1 MVTFFGEIFRRTGR
15 SSVFDKRIKEARV
28 QVSAGLEAC
37 LPMVSVLSPFY
48 NVALQPNIAHKE
60 ATCYLK
66 DRFPFQ
72 QQSATI
78 CDNHGRLQTSRHFF
92 SVRRAVTDFLC
103 RKAIARL
110 VFFLTCTSTRSECTR
125 TGIQEAR
132 LARKGDRMSSHSI
145 SLFARIA
152 ILKGKGQG
160 ER

>member
-1 MVTFFGEIFRRTGR
+1 M
-15 SSVFDKRIKEARV
+15 SDKRIKEARV

-37 LPMVSVLSPFY
+37 LPMVSVLSSFY
-48 NVALQPNIAHKE
+48 HVASQPNIAHKQ

-78 CDNHGRLQTSRHFF
+78 CDNHGRLQHPGISSACGVLSRII
-92 SVRRAVTDFLC
+92 SVAMQV
-103 RKAIARL
+103 ARL

-125 TGIQEAR
+125 TGVLEVR

-145 SLFARIA
+145 SLFARIS
-152 ILKGKGQG
+152 ILKGKVKERGG
-160 ER
+160 EVEKYQCAN